1 MAMAGT
7 VVLGLGNDLAGD
19 DAVGPLV
26 ARALRDELDGVA
38 DVVESSA
45 SGLAL
50 LEVLADHERA
60 VVVDGVV
67 TGRVPPG
74 TIAEMGLDEVG
85 DVVAPSVHQAGLPEL
100 AAVAERLGLTFPS
113 RTRVLAVEV
122 VDPWTIGAP
131 VSAPVAD
138 AVEDVV
144 ARVRALVG
152 TWEGEAACTTIKR
165 SRPSSGG

>member
-1 MAMAGT
+1 MAGT
-7 VVLGLGNDLAGD
+7 LVLGLGNDIAGD
-19 DAVGPLV
+19 DAVGPVV
-26 ARALRDELDGVA
+26 ARALRAELDGVA

-45 SGLAL
+45 SGFAL

-85 DVVAPSVHQAGLPEL
+85 DVVAPSIHQAGLPEL
-100 AAVAERLGLTFPS
+100 AAVAKRLGLTFPS

-122 VDPWTIGAP
+122 VDPWTIGAAM
-131 VSAPVAD
+131 SAPVAE
-138 AVEDVV
+138 AVDEIV
-144 ARVRALVG
+144 ARVRALVR
-152 TWEGEAACTTIKR
+152 TWEGEAACTITKR
-165 SRPSSGG
+165 PRPSSEG